1 MEAQLRRF
9 TQISLKLRTTKK
21 QLNQMT
27 SPRFRPSQL
36 STLALILGQA
46 LGLSVISFSAFA
58 QVTNGAKSSLPTPIS
73 AQSLLGLEAPPQI
86 VITPKQAIPTN
97 GVPSNLTGSSSSN
110 IGQASDL
117 IRLYQEAA
125 FSDPILNAARFN
137 YQASKELYWQ
147 GLSLLLPQA
156 SATPIGTRY
165 YQHATNGSALTSYTG
180 NSRVFD
186 QKGYTVTLTQP
197 VFNMAAFEASKQ
209 GDLNTKLAD
218 MRFYLVQQDLII
230 RVSQAYFDALTSQD
244 NVELFRNKKS
254 LIKQQLEVARAK
266 FDAGLATI
274 VDVNTAQAALDLANS
289 QEIGAQADLVVKRGV
304 LEQLVGRPVS
314 TLKPLTKEA
323 KIDGVLK
330 DPHSK
335 TKYSKGVPITD
346 SVNPLLPKGQTLED
360 WINQAETANF
370 NVLAGQLS
378 VSLAESTYRGS
389 QALNYPSVNFVGTA
403 GYNTANGSAN
413 SYTPSNTNIY
423 NNTIALQMTI
433 PLVSGG
439 FNSSVIRQNA
449 ALLDAAKANYD
460 NARRTAAQNTRTAF
474 TGFYGGLA
482 SVKAYEAAERSSSSA
497 LESSKLGFQ
506 VGTLINID
514 VLIALDTVITTRSQL
529 QQARYNTILNA
540 IKLKAHAAALS
551 DEDLIS
557 INTLLR

>member
-1 MEAQLRRF
+1 
-9 TQISLKLRTTKK
+9 
-21 QLNQMT
+21 MT
-27 SPRFRPSQL
+27 PTRFRLSQL
-36 STLALILGQA
+36 TTFGLILSQVFGLGIHPSTA
-46 LGLSVISFSAFA
+46 LAQSA
-58 QVTNGAKSSLPTPIS
+58 NGAKPSLPTPVS
-73 AQSLLGLEAPPQI
+73 AQSLVGLDVPPQMA
-86 VITPKQAIPTN
+86 PLPRQAIPSNAAPSSLGTN
-97 GVPSNLTGSSSSN
+97 AANGSS
-110 IGQASDL
+110 QTTDL

-125 FSDPILNAARFN
+125 FSDPVLNAARFN

-156 SATPIGTRY
+156 TAVPGGTRY
-165 YQHATNGSALTSYTG
+165 YQHTAGNQTTNSG
-180 NSRVFD
+180 SRVYD
-186 QKGYTVTLTQP
+186 QKNYTVTLTQP
-197 VFNMAAFEASKQ
+197 VFNMAAFEAFKQ
-209 GDLNTKLAD
+209 GDLNTKIAD
-218 MRFYLVQQDLII
+218 MRFYLAQQDLII

-244 NVELFRNKKS
+244 NVELYRNKKG
-254 LIKQQLEVARAK
+254 LIKQQLEIAQAK

-289 QEIGAQADLVVKRGV
+289 QEIAAQADLIVKRGV
-304 LEQLVGRPVS
+304 LEQLVGHPVGA
-314 TLKPLTKEA
+314 LKPLIKEA

-330 DPHSK
+330 DPRSK
-335 TKYSKGVPITD
+335 TKDGNGVPIAD
-346 SVNPLLPKGQTLED
+346 SVNPQLPKGQTLED

-378 VSLAESTYRGS
+378 VSLAESTYKAS
-389 QALNYPSVNFVGTA
+389 QALNYPSLNFVGTA
-403 GYNTANGSAN
+403 GYNTSNGTAN
-413 SYTPSNTNIY
+413 SLTPSQTNIY

-439 FNSSVIRQNA
+439 YNSSLIRQNA

-460 NARRTAAQNTRTAF
+460 NARRTAAQSTRAAF

-482 SVKAYEAAERSSSSA
+482 SVKAYEAAERSSTSA

-529 QQARYNTILNA
+529 QQARYSTILNA

>member
-1 MEAQLRRF
+1 MYQNE
-9 TQISLKLRTTKK
+9 
-21 QLNQMT
+21 MT
-27 SPRFRPSQL
+27 PPRFRPSKL
-36 STLALILGQA
+36 ATLGLILSQA
-46 LGLSVISFSAFA
+46 FGLCVTPSSTWA
-58 QVTNGAKSSLPTPIS
+58 QSPNGTKPSLPTPMN
-73 AQSLLGLEAPPQI
+73 AQSLIGLDIPPQM
-86 VITPKQAIPTN
+86 VIAPKPAIPNTPA
-97 GVPSNLTGSSSSN
+97 PSNLSGNTASL
-110 IGQASDL
+110 GQASDL

-125 FSDPILNAARFN
+125 FSDPVLNAARFN

-156 SATPIGTRY
+156 NAVPGGTRY
-165 YQHATNGSALTSYTG
+165 FQHTAGNAPSGAVTG
-180 NSRVFD
+180 SRVYD
-186 QKGYTVTLTQP
+186 QKNYTVTLTQP
-197 VFNMAAFEASKQ
+197 VFNMAALEAFKQ
-209 GDLNTKLAD
+209 GDLNTKIAD
-218 MRFYLVQQDLII
+218 MRFYLAQQDLII

-244 NVELFRNKKS
+244 NVALYRNKKG
-254 LIKQQLEVARAK
+254 LIKQQLEIAQAK

-274 VDVNTAQAALDLANS
+274 VDVNTAQAALDLASS
-289 QEIGAQADLVVKRGV
+289 QEIAAQADLVVKRGV
-304 LEQLVGRPVS
+304 LEQLVGHPVGP
-314 TLKPLTKEA
+314 LKPLIKEA

-330 DPHSK
+330 DPRSK
-335 TKYSKGVPITD
+335 NKDGNGIPIAE
-346 SVNPLLPKGQTLED
+346 SVNPQLPKGQTLED
-360 WINQAETANF
+360 WIHQAETANF

-378 VSLAESTYRGS
+378 VNLAESTYRAS

-403 GYNTANGSAN
+403 GYNTSNGTAN
-413 SYTPSNTNIY
+413 SLTPSQSNIY
-423 NNTIALQMTI
+423 NNTLALQMTI

-460 NARRTAAQNTRTAF
+460 NARRTAAQSTRAAF

-514 VLIALDTVITTRSQL
+514 VLIALDTLITTRSQL
-529 QQARYNTILNA
+529 QQARYSTILNA

>member
-1 MEAQLRRF
+1 MTPRRPHPSQI
-9 TQISLKLRTTKK
+9 TAISLI
-21 QLNQMT
+21 
-27 SPRFRPSQL
+27 L
-36 STLALILGQA
+36 SQA
-46 LGLSVISFSAFA
+46 LGLGLGSSNVLA
-58 QVTNGAKSSLPTPIS
+58 QVANGAPPSLPTPIS
-73 AQSLLGLEAPPQI
+73 AKSLTGLDQPPQLIAPPKLAL
-86 VITPKQAIPTN
+86 PDQAT
-97 GVPSNLTGSSSSN
+97 PSNLN
-110 IGQASDL
+110 INGLANIDKSRLNDL
-117 IRLYQEAA
+117 ISLYQEAA
-125 FSDPILNAARFN
+125 FSDPVLNAARSN

-156 SATPIGTRY
+156 NATPGGTRY
-165 YQHATNGSALTSYTG
+165 YQHGQGTTVVAPGTG

-186 QKGYTVTLTQP
+186 QKNYTVTLTQP
-197 VFNMAAFEASKQ
+197 IFNLTALEAFKQ

-218 MRFYLVQQDLII
+218 MRFYLAQQDLII

-254 LIKQQLEVARAK
+254 LIKQQLEIAQAK

-304 LEQLVGRPVS
+304 LEQLVGRPVGA
-314 TLKPLTKEA
+314 LKPLTKEA

-330 DPHSK
+330 DPRSK
-335 TKYSKGVPITD
+335 SKDTKEFLIAD
-346 SVNPLLPKGQTLED
+346 SVNPQLPPGQTLDD
-360 WINQAETANF
+360 WIKQAESANF
-370 NVLAGQLS
+370 SVLASQLT
-378 VSLAESTYRGS
+378 VNLAESTYRGS
-389 QALNYPSVNFVGTA
+389 QALNYPSINLVGTS
-403 GYNTANGSAN
+403 GFNTSNGTPN
-413 SYTPSNTNIY
+413 SYQPNNSNVY
-423 NNTIALQMTI
+423 NNTIALQMSI

-439 FNSSVIRQNA
+439 YASSVIRQNA
-449 ALLDAAKANYD
+449 ALVDSAKANFD
-460 NARRTAAQNTRTAF
+460 NARRTAAQSTRAAF

-482 SVKAYEAAERSSSSA
+482 SVKAFEAAERSSSSA

-514 VLIALDTVITTRSQL
+514 VLIALDTLINTRSQL

-540 IKLKAHAAALS
+540 IKLKAQAASLS

>member
-1 MEAQLRRF
+1 MYQNE
-9 TQISLKLRTTKK
+9 
-21 QLNQMT
+21 MT
-27 SPRFRPSQL
+27 PPRFRL
-36 STLALILGQA
+36 SKLATLGLILSQA
-46 LGLSVISFSAFA
+46 FGLCVTPSSTWAQSA
-58 QVTNGAKSSLPTPIS
+58 NGTKPSLPTPMN
-73 AQSLLGLEAPPQI
+73 AQSLIGLDMPPQM
-86 VITPKQAIPTN
+86 VIAPKPAIPNTPA
-97 GVPSNLTGSSSSN
+97 PSNLSGNTASL
-110 IGQASDL
+110 GQASDL

-125 FSDPILNAARFN
+125 FSDPVLNAARFN

-147 GLSLLLPQA
+147 GLSFLLPQA
-156 SATPIGTRY
+156 NAVPGGTRY
-165 YQHATNGSALTSYTG
+165 FQHTAGNAPSGAVTG
-180 NSRVFD
+180 SRVYD
-186 QKGYTVTLTQP
+186 QKNYTVTLTQP
-197 VFNMAAFEASKQ
+197 VFNMAALEAFKQ
-209 GDLNTKLAD
+209 GDLNTKIAD
-218 MRFYLVQQDLII
+218 MRFYLAQQDLII

-244 NVELFRNKKS
+244 NVALYRNKKG
-254 LIKQQLEVARAK
+254 LIKQQLEIAQAK

-274 VDVNTAQAALDLANS
+274 VDVNTAQAALDLASS
-289 QEIGAQADLVVKRGV
+289 QEIAAQADLVVKRGV
-304 LEQLVGRPVS
+304 LEQLVGHPVGP
-314 TLKPLTKEA
+314 LKPLIKEA

-330 DPHSK
+330 DPRSK
-335 TKYSKGVPITD
+335 NKDGNGIPIAE
-346 SVNPLLPKGQTLED
+346 SVNPQLPKGQTLED
-360 WINQAETANF
+360 WIHQAETANF

-378 VSLAESTYRGS
+378 VNLAESTYRAS

-403 GYNTANGSAN
+403 GYNTSNGTAN
-413 SYTPSNTNIY
+413 SLTPSQSNIY
-423 NNTIALQMTI
+423 NNTLALQMTI

-460 NARRTAAQNTRTAF
+460 NARRTAAQSTRAAF

-514 VLIALDTVITTRSQL
+514 VLIALDTLITTRSQL
-529 QQARYNTILNA
+529 QQARYSTILNA